1 MAVIQGRI
9 ITEPI
14 LKKIVMFCRKNITE
28 ITKVEV
34 DSYTIINVYPYHG
47 ISRNQ
52 TMQIFPM
59 LLLCFSSE
67 KFFKGIN
74 ETHPK

>member
-9 ITEPI
+9 VIEPI
-14 LKKIVMFCRKNITE
+14 LKKMIMFCRKNITE
-28 ITKVEV
+28 IIKAEV

-52 TMQIFPM
+52 TVQIFPM

-67 KFFKGIN
+67 
-74 ETHPK
+74 